1 MTRIRPSALL
11 RTGFSSKRPREPE
24 AVGRV
29 ADVRVVIGAAGRT
42 GVTRIVAP
50 RAAAQHVL
58 ATVRRRAGGA
68 VRWRALII
76 GEPAILHPLG
86 NAAGQ
91 VLEAERVG
99 GEASDIDGLM
109 RVVGFHAAPAIR

>member
-1 MTRIRPSALL
+1 MTCRLNDHPHQTLPTASY
-11 RTGFSSKRPREPE
+11 RTPSKRPRDPE
-24 AVGRV
+24 AMGRV

-42 GVTRIVAP
+42 GVTRVVAP
-50 RAAAQHVL
+50 GAAAQHVL

-68 VRWRALII
+68 IGWRALII

-91 VLEAERVG
+91 VL
-99 GEASDIDGLM
+99 
-109 RVVGFHAAPAIR
+109 